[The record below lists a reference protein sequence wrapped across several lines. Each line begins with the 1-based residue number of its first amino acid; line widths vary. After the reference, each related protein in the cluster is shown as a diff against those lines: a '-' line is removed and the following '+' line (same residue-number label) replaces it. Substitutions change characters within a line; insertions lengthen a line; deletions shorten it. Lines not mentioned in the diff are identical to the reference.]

1 MANPPIRLGPPPRGP
16 SPPPIRPSPSPSR
29 EVVSLIAGEAVAAIG
44 ALILGEY
51 EFAGATPFIAGVLF
65 GLAVAEMMIT
75 VAKAATVRMAAW
87 AAVMGGGG
95 ILVAAWISS
104 GRGIA
109 PMPGMGFVAAALA
122 ALVAAGWIV
131 APSRRRGPT
140 RTPKGP

>member
-1 MANPPIRLGPPPRGP
+1 MA
-16 SPPPIRPSPSPSR
+16 
-29 EVVSLIAGEAVAAIG
+29 AVG

-75 VAKAATVRMAAW
+75 VAKASTMRMAGW

-109 PMPGMGFVAAALA
+109 PMPGVGYLAAGLA
-122 ALVAAGWIV
+122 ALVAGGWIV
-131 APSRRRGPT
+131 APSRRRPPPT
-140 RTPKGP
+140 PEGR